1 MHTELLLPDELAMG
15 PSVGKVTLPKRHEV
29 TLHLHLDGRLGGVR
43 FHGVT
48 QAPTVSQR
56 NRRLGMDETF
66 SDLVVWT
73 AHAAPERE
81 TTGFWSTVQGQE
93 TTPLMVQ
100 LQRLY
105 PYILLLCSS
114 WVVFDI

>member
-15 PSVGKVTLPKRHEV
+15 PGVGKATLPKRHEV

-48 QAPTVSQR
+48 QAPTVSHGGALAAR
-56 NRRLGMDETF
+56 
-66 SDLVVWT
+66 T

-81 TTGFWSTVQGQE
+81 TTGFWSAVQGQE
-93 TTPLMVQ
+93 TTPLMVL

-105 PYILLLCSS
+105 SYILLLCSS